1 MYRVLNN
8 AFTGSANVLE
18 QHHQAHSRDTQ
29 PAMNALIHSLFLK
42 PEGITMLICS
52 DLEYA
57 MGTGVFIA
65 LFRALGS
72 VYKPIKPNKEQDPC
86 PAVGLTAITS
96 STALLRYCPQ

>member
-1 MYRVLNN
+1 MYVVLNN
-8 AFTGSANVLE
+8 ALTGNANVLE

-42 PEGITMLICS
+42 PEGIIMLICS

-65 LFRALGS
+65 LFTAFCS
-72 VYKPIKPNKEQDPC
+72 VYKPIRPNKEQGPC
-86 PAVGLTAITS
+86 PTVGLTAITS